1 MKPEI
6 YVISLG
12 ADKPKGVPGWPNAEL
27 DPEQRAKEMYKKLQ
41 QFFPG
46 YTFLGGEL
54 LKSTESAFD
63 AFKARIEKIKPDGVL
78 IFGLAIP
85 HRSVQRFGE
94 LNTPMLWVND
104 IYGGEM
110 HYFDVMELGLEGG
123 WPFVALSSSRFSD
136 IGAKLRYF
144 DVIHGLRHSRIL
156 AVRDRAYP
164 ADYVEKIRRNLG
176 VEIVVLDHG
185 AFNAVYEMV
194 SEEEAKQWAERW
206 ISEAEKVME
215 PGFEDVLAGAKTYL
229 ALKSLMVREK
239 ANAVTVDCLD
249 LVYKKKIPAYP
260 CLAFFQLNNE
270 GSTGICE
277 ADIDSALTQL
287 IIRFLAD
294 RPGYVSDPVLDQG
307 TGQIVYAHCVAAS
320 KMKGVH
326 SEAMPYVLRSHAED
340 NSGASVQVKMTAGEV
355 MSTIKFD
362 IKTNRISF
370 HKGKVVGNIDT
381 DRACR
386 TKVAVEVDTN
396 ALARNYQVS
405 KFGWHRV
412 SFYGDWETEIRE
424 LAQLMGW
431 EFWDERK

>member
-12 ADKPKGVPGWPNAEL
+12 ADKPKGIPGWPNAEL
-27 DPEQRAKEMYKKLQ
+27 DPEQRAKELHQKLQ
-41 QFFPG
+41 QFFPD
-46 YTFLGGEL
+46 YNFLGGEL
-54 LKSTESAFD
+54 LPSSESSFD
-63 AFKARIEKIKPDGVL
+63 AFKERLEEKKPDGVL

-85 HRSVQRFGE
+85 HHSVKRFAE

-104 IYGGEM
+104 LYGGDL
-110 HYFDVMELGLEGG
+110 HYLDVMEVGLQGG

-136 IGAKLRYF
+136 IGARLRYF
-144 DVIHGLRHSRIL
+144 DVIHGLRNSRIL
-156 AVRDRAYP
+156 AVRDRNYP
-164 ADYVEKIRRNLG
+164 ADYLEKIKRRLG
-176 VEIVVLDHG
+176 VDVIVLDHK
-185 AFNAVYEMV
+185 AFNAVYKEAPDG
-194 SEEEAKQWAERW
+194 EAKRLAERW
-206 ISEAEKVME
+206 ISNAEKIIE
-215 PGFEDVLAGAKTYL
+215 PGFEDVFAGAKVYFT
-229 ALKSLMVREK
+229 LKTLMAREN

-249 LVYKKKIPAYP
+249 LVYKKKIPVYP

-277 ADIDSALTQL
+277 GDIDSALTQL

-320 KMKGVH
+320 KMKGVNR
-326 SEAMPYVLRSHAED
+326 EAMPYVLRSHAED
-340 NSGASVQVKMTAGEV
+340 NSGASVQVKMTPGEV

-362 IKTNRISF
+362 IKTDRISF

-396 ALARNYQVS
+396 AVARNYQVS

-412 SFYGDWETEIRE
+412 SFCGDWETEIRE
-424 LAQLMGW
+424 LAQLMQW